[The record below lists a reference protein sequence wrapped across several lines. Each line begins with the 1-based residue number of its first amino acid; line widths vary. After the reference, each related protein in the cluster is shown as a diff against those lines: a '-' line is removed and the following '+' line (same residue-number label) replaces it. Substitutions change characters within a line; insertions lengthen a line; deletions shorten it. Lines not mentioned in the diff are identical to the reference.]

1 MRNYRKSPIQIE
13 KEDFTKIGHQL
24 IDAIAD
30 FYDTIENRPVT
41 KGESPSQ
48 LQNIIG
54 VRSLPNEGSA
64 AGEIISKATELL
76 FEHSLFNGHP
86 KFHGYITS
94 SPAPIGSLADLLAS
108 TVNPNVGAN

>member
-1 MRNYRKSPIQIE
+1 MTKIRKSPIQID
-13 KEDFTKIGHQL
+13 KEEFKKIGHQL

-30 FYDTIENRPVT
+30 FFETIDSRPVT

-48 LQNIIG
+48 LQKIIG
-54 VRSLPNEGSA
+54 MHPLPGDGSPA
-64 AGEIISKATELL
+64 KEIIASASDLL

-94 SPAPIGSLADLLAS
+94 SPAPI
-108 TVNPNVGAN
+108 